1 VIERTSGITPEQLV
15 PPPFP
20 HEISH
25 LWDWFQE
32 MCRMRQRNGMGV
44 SPLSSEILTWQGLTG
59 ITPTPFELETI
70 WKLDAVFV
78 AHHSKAQT
86 EEA

>member
-1 VIERTSGITPEQLV
+1 
-15 PPPFP
+15 
-20 HEISH
+20 
-25 LWDWFQE
+25 
-32 MCRMRQRNGMGV
+32 MRQRNGMAV

-59 ITPTPFELETI
+59 MTLTPFELGAI

-78 AHHSKAQT
+78 AHHSKALT